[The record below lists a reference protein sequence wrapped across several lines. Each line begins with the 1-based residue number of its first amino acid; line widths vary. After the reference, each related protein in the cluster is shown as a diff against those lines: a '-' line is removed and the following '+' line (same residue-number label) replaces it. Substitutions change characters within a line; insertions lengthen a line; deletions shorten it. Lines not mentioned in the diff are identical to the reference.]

1 MTDQSA
7 PSRIELQLS
16 PEHLRMIREVLAH
29 WLPDAQVLAFGS
41 RVSGTARKFS
51 DLDLAIVSSTPLDW
65 CLLGKVR
72 DAFEDSDLP
81 ICVDLVDWSQADA
94 GFKTMVERQGMVVLR
109 HNGQSDDGVTKM
121 SGKKH
126 SPD

>member
-16 PEHLRMIREVLAH
+16 PEHLRMVREVLAH

-65 CLLGKVR
+65 RLLGKVR

-94 GFKTMVERQGMVVLR
+94 GFRAMVERQGMVVLR

-121 SGKKH
+121 SDKKH
-126 SPD
+126 SSD

>member
-1 MTDQSA
+1 MTDQSV

-16 PEHLRMIREVLAH
+16 PEHLRMVREVLAH
-29 WLPDAQVLAFGS
+29 WLPDAQVLAFSS

-51 DLDLAIVSSTPLDW
+51 DLDSAIVSSTPLDW
-65 CLLGKVR
+65 RLLGKVR

-81 ICVDLVDWSQADA
+81 ICVDLLDWSQADA
-94 GFKTMVERQGMVVLR
+94 GFKAMVERQGMVMLR
-109 HNGQSDDGVTKM
+109 HNGQSDNGVTTM

>member
-16 PEHLRMIREVLAH
+16 PEHLRMVREVLAH

-51 DLDLAIVSSTPLDW
+51 DLDLTIVSSTPLDW
-65 CLLGKVR
+65 RLLGKVR

-81 ICVDLVDWSQADA
+81 ICVDWSQADA
-94 GFKTMVERQGMVVLR
+94 GFKATVERQGMVVLR

-121 SGKKH
+121 SDEKH

>member
-1 MTDQSA
+1 MTDQSV

-16 PEHLRMIREVLAH
+16 PEHLRMVREVLAH

-41 RVSGTARKFS
+41 RVTGAARKFS
-51 DLDLAIVSSTPLDW
+51 DLDPAIVSSTPLDW
-65 CLLGKVR
+65 RLLGKVR

-81 ICVDLVDWSQADA
+81 ICVDVVDWSQADA
-94 GFKTMVERQGMVVLR
+94 GFKAMVERQGMVVLR
-109 HNGQSDDGVTKM
+109 HNGKSDDGVTKM
-121 SGKKH
+121 SDKKH

>member
-16 PEHLRMIREVLAH
+16 PEHLRMVREVLAH

-65 CLLGKVR
+65 RLLGKVR

-81 ICVDLVDWSQADA
+81 ICVDVIDWGQTDDAFKALVEA
-94 GFKTMVERQGMVVLR
+94 QGMLQL
-109 HNGQSDDGVTKM
+109 QSI
-121 SGKKH
+121 S
-126 SPD
+126 

>member
-7 PSRIELQLS
+7 PNCIELQLC
-16 PEHLRMIREVLAH
+16 PEHLKMVSEVLAH
-29 WLPDAQVLAFGS
+29 WLPDAQVLAFSS

-51 DLDLAIVSSTPLDW
+51 DLDSAIVSSTPLDW
-65 CLLGKVR
+65 RLLGKVR

-81 ICVDLVDWSQADA
+81 ICVDVVDWSQADA
-94 GFKTMVERQGMVVLR
+94 GFKAMVERQGMVMLR
-109 HNGQSDDGVTKM
+109 HNGQSDNGVTKM